1 MAMHKSAKK
10 RIRSNARKAVANK
23 TRLSATRTAVR
34 KVEEAVK
41 SGDAKAAAEALRAA
55 EPQLQ
60 RTARKGIIAKRNASR
75 KISRLA
81 KTVKALGAKK

>member
-10 RIRSNARKAVANK
+10 RIRSNGRKAVANK

-34 KVEEAVK
+34 KVEEALK
-41 SGDAKAAAEALRAA
+41 SGDATAAAAALQSAQ
-55 EPQLQ
+55 PQLQ
-60 RTARKGIIAKRNASR
+60 RTARKGILHKRTASR

-81 KTVKALGAKK
+81 QKVKALGTK